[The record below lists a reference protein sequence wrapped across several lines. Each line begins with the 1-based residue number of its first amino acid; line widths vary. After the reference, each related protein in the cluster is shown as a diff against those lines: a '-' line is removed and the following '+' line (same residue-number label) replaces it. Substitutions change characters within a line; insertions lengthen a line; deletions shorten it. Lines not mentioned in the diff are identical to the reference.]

1 MFCHSSRCILNSDDP
16 YLLCQISIFLIC
28 TVHLRQQLFSCHSFS
43 FKIFFIR
50 RCDIWGTIPDGI
62 QLHLCHFFGWLSILP
77 LVCRQLSQFFIRNS
91 VFAIFLKC
99 RFFCAHIRTL
109 IPACKC
115 MPAPLII
122 CIALI
127 FLNPVSVLETIL
139 IRNNFRL
146 FQSLFCVISQ
156 ITDRYPVLPDCIQ
169 RQILI
174 FLSRKIFSRLILS
187 LFCRLIFI
195 PSQKRYVQPFWNL
208 FRNRCFLIPVFDR
221 RFRHLFHL
229 CFRVFIILHRI
240 FSADRNCFF

>member
-43 FKIFFIR
+43 FKIFFIW
-50 RCDIWGTIPDGI
+50 RCDIWGT
-62 QLHLCHFFGWLSILP
+62 
-77 LVCRQLSQFFIRNS
+77 
-91 VFAIFLKC
+91 
-99 RFFCAHIRTL
+99 

-122 CIALI
+122 CIAFI

-174 FLSRKIFSRLILS
+174 FLSKKIFSRLILS

-240 FSADRNCFF
+240 FTADRNCFF